1 MEANEVE
8 FLAEKELISIVPNFS
23 QDKIYLIGVSIC
35 TRGYVYNAEL
45 RNAAYRVSRHFG
57 PKTFRHH
64 QTGAEVSGQF
74 GTSAEVSFGHF
85 GFRH

>member
-35 TRGYVYNAEL
+35 TSGIGLGDSVW
-45 RNAAYRVSRHFG
+45 
-57 PKTFRHH
+57 PKTRPGPRKRG
-64 QTGAEVSGQF
+64 QLGLKSGPARPEPF
-74 GTSAEVSFGHF
+74 TCHY
-85 GFRH
+85 